1 MSNLAVITPSFRP
14 DAAIFQDLR
23 GSVLEH
29 TPSATVHHVIVP
41 RGDRSVFAP
50 FAGEHCVVRTEPEL
64 LPRRYMRTP
73 VGGWWVNLRRP
84 WPPAR
89 GWVLQQALKIA
100 TAGSLRTT
108 AVLIADSDVALV
120 RAVNLADL
128 VQEGHVMLYRLDG
141 AVHAGMARHVRWHQI
156 ARRLLGVD
164 TPTRAPLHDYVSSFN
179 VWDPSVVRGMQ
190 GRIGEV
196 TGRHWIDA
204 LTSEL
209 HVSEFVLYGVYV
221 DEVLGGRQPGGYL
234 GAEFCHNYWDNTP
247 LDRAGAEMFVNG
259 IGPETLAVM
268 ISAKSR
274 TPSDI
279 RRWAEQRCRERL
291 NNMRQADRRGTGA

>member
-1 MSNLAVITPSFRP
+1 MSDLAVITPSFGP

-23 GSVLEH
+23 RSVLEH
-29 TPSATVHHVIVP
+29 TPSSTVHHVIVP
-41 RGDRSVFAP
+41 RGDRSTFAR
-50 FAGEHCVVRTEPEL
+50 FTCDHCVVRTEPEL
-64 LPRRYMRTP
+64 LPRRYVRTP
-73 VGGWWVNLRRP
+73 ARGLWINLRRP

-100 TAGSLRTT
+100 SAGSLRTT

-120 RAVNLADL
+120 RAVDPND
-128 VQEGHVMLYRLDG
+128 VVRDGQVMLYRLEG
-141 AVHAGMARHVRWHQI
+141 AVHAGMERHVRWHQV

-164 TPTRAPLHDYVSSFN
+164 ATARPPLHDYVSSFN

-190 GRIGEV
+190 ARIGEV
-196 TGRHWIDA
+196 TGRPWLDA
-204 LTSEL
+204 VTSEL

-221 DEVLGGRQPGGYL
+221 DEVLGGREPGGYL
-234 GAEFCHNYWDNTP
+234 GAEFCHNYWDDTP
-247 LDRAGAEMFVNG
+247 LDRAGAEAFAAG
-259 IGPETLAVM
+259 IGPDALAVM

-274 TPSDI
+274 TPRDV

-291 NNMRQADRRGTGA
+291 SSLGAG